1 MGGYLRGTTIVAL
14 IDAAG
19 IGATVTGIFAV
30 LVAYVT
36 SGAGP
41 AIALAVAVVVVQQV
55 EGNLLQPLIMGKVL
69 KLHPMVILL
78 ALGVGAVLAGFVGAV
93 LAVPA
98 CAVVWAAIK
107 AWNEKAGRGAHPV
120 EAPTQR

>member
-55 EGNLLQPLIMGKVL
+55 EGNLLQPLIMGKGL
-69 KLHPMVILL
+69 KLHP
-78 ALGVGAVLAGFVGAV
+78 
-93 LAVPA
+93 
-98 CAVVWAAIK
+98 W
-107 AWNEKAGRGAHPV
+107 
-120 EAPTQR
+120 

>member
-1 MGGYLRGTTIVAL
+1 M
-14 IDAAG
+14 
-19 IGATVTGIFAV
+19 
-30 LVAYVT
+30 
-36 SGAGP
+36 
-41 AIALAVAVVVVQQV
+41 
-55 EGNLLQPLIMGKVL
+55 
-69 KLHPMVILL
+69 ILL